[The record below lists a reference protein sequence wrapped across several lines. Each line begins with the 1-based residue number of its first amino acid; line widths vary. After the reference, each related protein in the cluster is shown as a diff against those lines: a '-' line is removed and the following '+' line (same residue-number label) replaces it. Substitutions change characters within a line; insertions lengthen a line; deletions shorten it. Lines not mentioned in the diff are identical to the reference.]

1 MADWLRRA
9 ALHSRAAL
17 GRAAAAPS
25 LRAEGRGGEL
35 LMALGALTTIANR
48 APANLALALV
58 ILDNES
64 YVETGAQ
71 ATAIA
76 GPPRPWHS
84 EGNRKND
91 LWEHSKA
98 LPIRRGGKPLV
109 QADERERARE
119 LLLDQQGRAQLS
131 RIGGPQRVSGQQ
143 RVRPRAN
150 GEHVGHFVPST
161 GEHLESVERLATLPP
176 RQ

>member
-1 MADWLRRA
+1 MAGGFRRVA
-9 ALHSRAAL
+9 PHSRAAF
-17 GRAAAAPS
+17 GRAAAALS
-25 LRAEGRGGEL
+25 LGAERRGGEL
-35 LMALGALTTIANR
+35 LMSLGALTTIATR
-48 APANLALALV
+48 SPANLALV

-71 ATAIA
+71 ATATA

-84 EGNRKND
+84 EGNRIND

-109 QADERERARE
+109 QADERERTRE

-150 GEHVGHFVPST
+150 GEHVGHFVPSI